1 MRAASKHMPTNQYG
15 IPTALADNAG
25 HHVLVLWLDGFPAPG
40 DSEVW
45 NWLGEDYTEFTARN
59 TKIITVTRQNTA
71 ANRQFAD
78 RFELFFDV
86 LSDPDGQLIAEL
98 KPKLVGT
105 GKPEFCLIN
114 PAGRVV
120 KWSLGRPLK
129 TELED
134 LLSYLD
140 SRRLIGDQV
149 PDANVFEL
157 VEQAPE
163 IIRSETLFSSQQVV
177 LFGVPGAYTPT
188 CSAEHLPGFLNNYA
202 DLRSRGA
209 DSVVCIAVNDP
220 FVMDAWGQAHEVKG
234 RIRMVADGDGSF
246 NRAMGLALDLA
257 DFGLGKRSKRY
268 AMILDDGVIRHFN
281 VEAGPIVGSS
291 SAANML
297 ALL

>member
-1 MRAASKHMPTNQYG
+1 MRMPTNQYG
-15 IPTALADNAG
+15 ISTTLADYAG
-25 HHVLVLWLDGFPAPG
+25 HHVLVLWTDGFPAPG

-45 NWLGEDYTEFTARN
+45 TWLGEDYTEFTARN
-59 TKIITVTRQNTA
+59 TKIITVTRQNVD

-78 RFELFFDV
+78 RFELIFDV
-86 LSDPDGQLIAEL
+86 LSDPDAQLVAEL

-120 KWSLGRPLK
+120 KSSLGRLLK
-129 TELED
+129 IELED

-149 PDANVFEL
+149 PDTNVFEL

-163 IIRSETLFSSQQVV
+163 IIRSETLFSSQRVV
-177 LFGVPGAYTPT
+177 LFGVPGAYTPA
-188 CSAEHLPGFLNNYA
+188 CSAEHLPGFLNNYV

-209 DSVVCIAVNDP
+209 DSVICIAVNDP

-234 RIRMVADGDGSF
+234 RVRMVADGDGTF
-246 NRAMGLALDLA
+246 TRAMGLTLDLGV
-257 DFGLGKRSKRY
+257 FGLGKRSKRY
-268 AMILDDGVIRHFN
+268 AMIVDDGVIRHFN
-281 VEAGPIVGSS
+281 VEAGPFVGSS